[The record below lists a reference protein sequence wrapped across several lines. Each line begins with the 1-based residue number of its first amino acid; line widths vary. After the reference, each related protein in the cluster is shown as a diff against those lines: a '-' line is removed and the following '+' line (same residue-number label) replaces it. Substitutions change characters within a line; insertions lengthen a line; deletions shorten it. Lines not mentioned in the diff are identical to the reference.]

1 MKGLILSRLGLMVPV
16 LIVASVFAFLLQH
29 VMPVDPV
36 TVALGEGATE
46 SAIAEMREELGL
58 NDSIVVQYG
67 NWLWNAVRGDFGQ
80 SLFARQAVS
89 DMLADRIPITVSL
102 SLAGIVVAVLVGL
115 TVGTYGALNIGS
127 WIDRLLSTVN
137 SIAIAV
143 PSFWLGLLLAL
154 LFAVQLGWLPVI
166 GSTPFTEDP
175 IGWARTLIL
184 PGIALG
190 VNAAAV
196 IARQTRAAMRDMSS
210 AQFSLA
216 LRSRGV
222 SERRIVWRYI
232 FKNAMI
238 PVLAVIGVQVP
249 IIVGGTLVVEQVFSQ
264 PGLGTL
270 LTEAVLRSD
279 AFVLQGGILA
289 IVAFVLILNL
299 LVDIS
304 YGMIDPRVQST

>member
-1 MKGLILSRLGLMVPV
+1 MKGLILSRLGLMIPV
-16 LIVASVFAFLLQH
+16 LFVASVFAFLLQH
-29 VMPVDPV
+29 LMPVDPV
-36 TVALGEGATE
+36 TVALGEGASDAAVE
-46 SAIAEMREELGL
+46 AMREDLGL
-58 NDSIVVQYG
+58 DDPIVVQFG
-67 NWLWNAVRGDFGQ
+67 NWLWDAVQGDFGQ

-89 DMLADRIPITVSL
+89 DMIADRLPVTISL
-102 SLAGIVVAVLVGL
+102 SIAGIVVALVAGL
-115 TVGTYGALNIGS
+115 TVGVYGALHIGS
-127 WIDRLLSTVN
+127 WIDRLLSTFN
-137 SIAIAV
+137 ALGIAV

-154 LFAVQLGWLPVI
+154 FFGVQLGWLPVI
-166 GSTPFTEDP
+166 GFTPLTENPVD
-175 IGWARTLIL
+175 WARTLIL

-196 IARQTRAAMRDMSS
+196 IARQTRAAMRDMST

-216 LRSRGV
+216 LRARGV
-222 SERRIVWRYI
+222 SERRIVWRYV

-289 IVAFVLILNL
+289 IVTFVLILNL
-299 LVDIS
+299 FIDIA
-304 YGMIDPRVQST
+304 YGVIDPRVQSA